1 MKNLLLFSFLLI
13 NLSIVAQRD
22 PRPKDQANVFWDG
35 TYPLYSLTSDQ
46 EIKPNSSGKYDFWG
60 TTNENPVPKE
70 YSLPKGSKLNVYK
83 FISYDEC
90 LKFSNEIRQKKGLTL
105 INSDQISQQVTQI
118 GEQIWMSTNLKVT
131 NFSNGDPIPEA
142 KSTEEWIKAGKEG
155 KPVWCYYN
163 NDPKYDAIYG
173 KLYNWYAVSD
183 SRGLAPKNWRIPSD
197 MDWES
202 LIQNQGGDQIATTK
216 LKSKENWLNNNG
228 GTNSSG
234 LSIIPS
240 GLRYDNGSFGF
251 IQTYGI
257 YWSSTSKDNLNAY
270 YRYIDYPQ
278 GKISKMAHD
287 KSHGFAVR
295 CIQDINSNQPVIS
308 VNTTQNTDTIYT
320 GQLVKN
326 KYGYSGNGEIKYPN
340 GFRYKGGIIN
350 NKPDGKSCEIQT
362 AYGSLFIGNF
372 KLNNGKISGNGTC
385 NPGDGKGGFNSFD
398 SQEGEFIE
406 NPSGPGAQLING
418 TYKINRKSQDSDT
431 KVTKT
436 MKNGTYISVNAID
449 KNSKDNSN
457 LEINIP
463 NCKDDLITGNYSSVY
478 YVRNIKKIEYELEVI
493 PNKTPIIKKIKDANG
508 VVYSSDLTFGS
519 TPLTLNGLGD
529 FVALKGPFKRITDG
543 KIFYLDGS
551 FNLTENQSTQQG
563 VLSKEQFIQAVN
575 KEQNKVYECDCCK
588 KAIPGYK
595 KGITKEGEE
604 WSDFLIE
611 MNTDASPEMVYI
623 ISYKLS
629 MDLAAK
635 APNLYKNQDLSPIH
649 FMQVNYPYCSKFCY
663 KTCKE

>member
-1 MKNLLLFSFLLI
+1 MKNLLMFSFLLI
-13 NLSIVAQRD
+13 NLSLEAQRD
-22 PRPKDQANVFWDG
+22 PRSKDEANVFWNG

-60 TTNENPVPKE
+60 TTNENPLPKQ

-105 INSDQISQQVTQI
+105 INSDQISQQITQI

-183 SRGLAPKNWRIPSD
+183 SRGLAPNNWRIPSD
-197 MDWES
+197 LDWES

-240 GLRYDNGSFGF
+240 GLRFDNGSFGF

-295 CIQDINSNQPVIS
+295 CIHDINSNQPVIS
-308 VNTTQNTDTIYT
+308 ENTTQNTDTIYT
-320 GQLVKN
+320 GQLVKSN
-326 KYGYSGNGEIKYPN
+326 YGYSGNGEIKYPN

-362 AYGSLFIGNF
+362 ARGSMFIGDF
-372 KLNNGKISGNGTC
+372 KLNDTKISGNGKC
-385 NPGDGKGGFNSFD
+385 YSGDGNGGYNKNRELKGL
-398 SQEGEFIE
+398 FIE
-406 NPSGPGAQLING
+406 QEPSGGKLVNG
-418 TYKINRKSQDSDT
+418 TDKATNTTVEDEITVIKKYENEKVVSVTVKMLKTKSNDLFEL
-431 KVTKT
+431 
-436 MKNGTYISVNAID
+436 I
-449 KNSKDNSN
+449 
-457 LEINIP
+457 IP
-463 NCKDDLITGNYSSVY
+463 YLKDDFITGNYNGVY
-478 YVRNIKKIEYELEVI
+478 YEQNKKKWAYEIEVI
-493 PNKTPIIKKIKDANG
+493 PSKKAVLKKII
-508 VVYSSDLTFGS
+508 SSDGVIYTAGLEFGNVPPS
-519 TPLTLNGLGD
+519 LNECAD
-529 FVALKGPFKRITDG
+529 FISIKGPFKRLSDG
-543 KIFYLDGS
+543 KTFYLDGS

-611 MNTDASPEMVYI
+611 MNPDASPEMVYI
-623 ISYKLS
+623 MSYKLS

>member
-1 MKNLLLFSFLLI
+1 MKNLLLLSFLLI
-13 NLSIVAQRD
+13 NLSIAAQRD
-22 PRPKDQANVFWDG
+22 PRPKDEANVFWNG

-60 TTNENPVPKE
+60 TTNENPVPKQ

-320 GQLVKN
+320 GQLVKSN
-326 KYGYSGNGEIKYPN
+326 YGYSGNGEIKYPN
-340 GFRYKGGIIN
+340 GFSYKGGIIN
-350 NKPDGKSCEIQT
+350 SKPDGKKCEIQT
-362 AYGSLFIGNF
+362 ARGSMYVGDF
-372 KLNNGKISGNGTC
+372 KLNDSKISGNGKC
-385 NPGDGKGGFNSFD
+385 FPGDGNGGYNKNREIKGL
-398 SQEGEFIE
+398 FIE
-406 NPSGPGAQLING
+406 QETSGGKLVNG
-418 TYKINRKSQDSDT
+418 TDKAITTTVEDEITVIKKYENEKVVSVTVKMLKTKSNDLFEL
-431 KVTKT
+431 
-436 MKNGTYISVNAID
+436 I
-449 KNSKDNSN
+449 
-457 LEINIP
+457 IP
-463 NCKDDLITGNYSSVY
+463 HLKDDFIIGNYNGVY
-478 YVRNIKKIEYELEVI
+478 YEQNKKKLEYEIEVLPSKKAVLKKIVGSDGVIYTAELE
-493 PNKTPIIKKIKDANG
+493 
-508 VVYSSDLTFGS
+508 FGKVPPS
-519 TPLTLNGLGD
+519 LNECVD
-529 FVALKGPFKRITDG
+529 FISIKGPFKRLSDG
-543 KIFYLDGS
+543 KEYYLDGS

-611 MNTDASPEMVYI
+611 MNPDASPDMVYA

-635 APNLYKNQDLSPIH
+635 APHLYKNQDLSPIH

-663 KTCKE
+663 KTCKD